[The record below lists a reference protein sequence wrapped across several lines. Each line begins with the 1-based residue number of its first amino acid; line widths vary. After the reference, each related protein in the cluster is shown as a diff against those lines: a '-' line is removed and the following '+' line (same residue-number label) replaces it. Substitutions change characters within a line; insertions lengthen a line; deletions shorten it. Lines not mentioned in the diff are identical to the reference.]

1 MSEPAFNIFFHQS
14 WHNKPTMIPSLSL
27 ASLQLLLASSA
38 AAQTV
43 TQIWN
48 FTTVVSPE
56 GSALLPNGEFLFS
69 TEESGN
75 IYVIDPSAANP
86 VARSV
91 GVLPGATNCL
101 GIAKISDV
109 KYGIIGHASDAA
121 GNNINATLYT
131 VEFPN
136 ANYSSSATIGI
147 AATLPTAKFLNGAAP
162 LPADPS
168 IVFLSD
174 SELAAIWR
182 VDTKTGSAEI
192 VLEDDAFAVP
202 TNNTVGV
209 PVGING
215 LKIRAGYAY
224 FSNSA
229 KALFGRAAIS
239 EEGVFVQD
247 GGVEVIYTAPD
258 AGSAAHYN
266 DLFVLDD
273 AGTTLVTD
281 FPDSIVTIYTNGTAV
296 ETLVDA
302 LMLEPSSIQVE
313 DDGTWVMTTHGG
325 LTESGQVVKVT
336 W

>member
-1 MSEPAFNIFFHQS
+1 MV
-14 WHNKPTMIPSLSL
+14 LLLCL
-27 ASLQLLLASSA
+27 ASLLAA
-38 AAQTV
+38 PATAQTV
-43 TQIWN
+43 TQLWN
-48 FTTVVSPE
+48 FTTVISPE
-56 GSALLPNGEFLFS
+56 GSALLPSGEFLFS

-75 IYVIDPSAANP
+75 IYLVDPTATNP
-86 VARSV
+86 VAKSI

-109 KYGIIGHASDAA
+109 KYGIIGHASDSA

-131 VEFPN
+131 VDFTNSTTTNP
-136 ANYSSSATIGI
+136 AATVDI
-147 AATLPTAKFLNGAAP
+147 AAELPEAKFLNGAAP
-162 LPADPS
+162 LPSDPT
-168 IVFLSD
+168 IVFLCD

-182 VDTKTGSAEI
+182 VDTKNGSAEI
-192 VLEDDAFAVP
+192 VIENDLFAVP

-239 EEGVFVQD
+239 DDGVFSGD
-247 GGVEVIYTAPD
+247 VELIYTAPD
-258 AGSAAHYN
+258 AGSAAHFN

-273 AGTTLVTD
+273 EGTTLVTD
-281 FPDSIVTIYTNGTAV
+281 FPDSIVKIYPNGTAV
-296 ETLVDA
+296 EALVDE
-302 LMLEPSSIQVE
+302 LLLEPSSIQVE

-325 LTESGQVVKVT
+325 LTESGQVIKVT